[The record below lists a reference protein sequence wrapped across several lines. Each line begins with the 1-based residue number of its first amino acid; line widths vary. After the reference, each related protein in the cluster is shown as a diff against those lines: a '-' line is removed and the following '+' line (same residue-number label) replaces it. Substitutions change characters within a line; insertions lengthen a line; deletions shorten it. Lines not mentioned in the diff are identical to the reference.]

1 VVTIIEGLTGINLG
15 AVRHRDLSA
24 LETRK
29 GKKKHGGKAAG
40 AGAGAAAAGAVA
52 ASNGTISASSNSSS
66 NAAAASAATDSAD
79 AAGAAD
85 AASSD
90 GNVCNQTE
98 NTNRIFCLRPLGL
111 YQPSGK

>member
-1 VVTIIEGLTGINLG
+1 MVTIIEGLTGINIG

-29 GKKKHGGKAAG
+29 GKKKHGGKA

-98 NTNRIFCLRPLGL
+98 NTNRIFFLRPLGL
-111 YQPSGK
+111 YQPSRK